1 LSFAIQLPL
10 NACFFYLVRRN
21 MANKQKNDI
30 TSQMPT
36 FKSRLKFFI
45 PSSLAIVL
53 AAYALTRLGAIN
65 LPRHYDPFA
74 LPDLAERPNFLTSF
88 KLKLV
93 DSSVENCRMAFSNA
107 GKLVKIEPTQLEK
120 PRCMK
125 QDTIKLA
132 SLSVAKL
139 RSEETRCAVAARLF
153 MWEKNIV
160 QPAAMRHF
168 NEPVAEILHFG
179 SYSCRTMRR
188 SSAMSEHATAN
199 AFDIAGFQLRSGKL
213 VTVRQNW
220 QGTGPTAK
228 FLHDVRGGACD
239 YFNLVLSPD
248 YNADHADHL
257 HVDMGW
263 IRGCH

>member
-1 LSFAIQLPL
+1 
-10 NACFFYLVRRN
+10 
-21 MANKQKNDI
+21 MANKQKNDVA
-30 TSQMPT
+30 SQMPT
-36 FKSRLKFFI
+36 SKSRLKLFI
-45 PSSLAIVL
+45 PLSLAIVL
-53 AAYALTRLGAIN
+53 AAYALTRLGVIN

-93 DSSVENCRMAFSNA
+93 DSSVENCRKAFFNA
-107 GKLVKIEPTQLEK
+107 GKLVKIEPIQVEN
-120 PRCMK
+120 PRCIK
-125 QDTIKLA
+125 RDTIKLA

-139 RSEETRCAVAARLF
+139 QSEETRCAVAARLF
-153 MWEKNIV
+153 MWERNVI
-160 QPAAMRHF
+160 QPAATQYF
-168 NEPVAEILHFG
+168 NEPVVEIIHFG
-179 SYSCRTMRR
+179 SYSCRTMRG

-199 AFDIAGFQLRSGKL
+199 AFDIAGFQLRSGKR

-220 QGTGPTAK
+220 QGAGPTAK
-228 FLHDVRGGACD
+228 FLHDARDGACD